1 MIVDRIDGEHFI
13 YLKSLQSYEKK
24 MPDINFKYSSILFLF
39 IKREKKKELKTQILK
54 A

>member
-1 MIVDRIDGEHFI
+1 M
-13 YLKSLQSYEKK
+13 KKK